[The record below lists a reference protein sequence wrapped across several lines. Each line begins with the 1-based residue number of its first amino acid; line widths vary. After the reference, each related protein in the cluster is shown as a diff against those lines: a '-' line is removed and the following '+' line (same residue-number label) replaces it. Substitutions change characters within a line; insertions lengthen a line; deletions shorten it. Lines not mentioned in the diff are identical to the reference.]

1 MSDQA
6 AGLELALLAHAH
18 KLAEEYLAD
27 AHKRQQ
33 QITADSN
40 TQLRAQEERAG
51 LSAKAHAERI
61 YQQRIQAADL
71 ELRAGLEHVR
81 WNLVAAVLDA
91 LPGRLAELAQDES
104 RYLPVLET
112 WLRAGVRTIER
123 DELVVRVNRRDLERL
138 SRDWPR
144 LLGAVAA
151 GKTVRLSEETL
162 DCTGGV
168 LVAGADGRIR
178 LDNTFEGRMERLD
191 EALQR
196 AVAQVLVPAE
206 GTDGG

>member
-6 AGLELALLAHAH
+6 AGLESALLAHAR

-27 AHKRQQ
+27 ARKRQQ
-33 QITADSN
+33 QITEDSN
-40 TQLRAQEERAG
+40 AQLRAQEERAG

-71 ELRAGLEHVR
+71 ELRAGVERVR
-81 WNLVAAVLDA
+81 WSLVTTVLDA
-91 LPGRLAELAQDES
+91 LPARLAELAQDES
-104 RYLPVLET
+104 RYPPVLET
-112 WLRAGVRTIER
+112 WLRAGIRSIER

-144 LLGAVAA
+144 YLGAVAA
-151 GKTVRLSEETL
+151 GKTVRLSEEAL

-168 LVAGADGRIR
+168 LLASADGRIR
-178 LDNTFEGRMERLD
+178 LDNTFEGRMHRLD
-191 EALQR
+191 ETLR
-196 AVAQVLVPAE
+196 RVVAQVLVPAE
-206 GTDGG
+206 GTRDG